1 MPAVGTLAAQDARQE
16 RRPRPV
22 GDVIQEAELSGV
34 LMLKMLREE
43 PLFTLGRAAV
53 DFSKDSWRVDARDAI
68 DPDRTQLFT
77 FGEGEHKESLKL
89 YCLLLLARAKDKPH
103 SIHTVISRL
112 ERDVEALGFPA
123 WTSPSPAETRRR
135 FDKLE
140 LGLGKHTLRQR
151 KNALRGYL
159 LFLQVYFKVAVHPDV
174 FDFLDE
180 CDREA
185 LAQEKEAGKH
195 QEVPGDYLEALVSA
209 CQEYMRDDACPPR
222 LRITAAA
229 TLLYSQIG
237 MRARELLTMTA
248 DALEFDTGRSGDLP
262 PIPYLV
268 FRSPKSAPPGQ
279 PYKICRCIANEAS
292 LEAYRFLLGF
302 CREKR
307 EALGTD
313 ALIAVPGQR
322 GKYCSYSSMRTK
334 YVAMIAA
341 MRDRLPSTG
350 VHNLRP
356 DLRFVIMGANYRRS
370 GFEEYAHP
378 ETPLQDGDAIIYP
391 TFHQFRV
398 SVCTWLYR
406 HGVELDYIREHMNHL
421 TEDMTAYYNRAGA
434 EVEEE
439 YSAVVY
445 DCVLNGGSKLLG
457 PRAREFTE
465 QVSAF
470 IESNSANVV
479 PSNEEVAKLAARA
492 FPLRRKLGG
501 VCVACGQFRPC
512 PESQPTDELLCVFR
526 LCPNHCHLYFTAA
539 ETYDC
544 VRDAAEIVRI
554 NEERGHARAVENE
567 VRKLQNVIRGSLMP
581 ELEELERELERQGR
595 DAIIKRFPALAEVA
609 DNLASIKEEA
619 EQWLSRQR

>member
-1 MPAVGTLAAQDARQE
+1 MPAAVGALAAQGDKQT

-43 PLFTLGRAAV
+43 PLFTLGRTTV
-53 DFSKDSWRVDARDAI
+53 DFSQDSWRVDARDAF

-77 FGEGEHKESLKL
+77 FKEGDHKESLKL
-89 YCLLLLARAKDKPH
+89 HCLLLLARAKDKPS
-103 SIHTVISRL
+103 SIQIGVYGL
-112 ERDVEALGFPA
+112 ERDLEALTFPA
-123 WTSPSPAETRRR
+123 WTSPTLAETRRR
-135 FDKLE
+135 FGELE
-140 LGLGKHTLRQR
+140 LSLGERTLRGR
-151 KNALRGYL
+151 KGALRGYL
-159 LFLQVYFKVAVHPDV
+159 LFLQVYFKVAVDPCV
-174 FDFLDE
+174 FDYLEEF
-180 CDREA
+180 DREA

-195 QEVPGDYLEALVSA
+195 QEVPGDYLEALVTA
-209 CQEYMRDDACPPR
+209 CQEYMRDDACPPA

-237 MRARELLTMTA
+237 MRAGELLTMTA
-248 DALEFDTGRSGDLP
+248 DALEFHTGKSGDLP

-292 LEAYRFLLGF
+292 LEAYRFLLDF

-307 EALGTD
+307 EGLGTD

-322 GKYCSYSSMRTK
+322 GKYYSYDTMRAN
-334 YVAMIAA
+334 YIAMVAA
-341 MRDRLPSTG
+341 MRDRLPSAG

-356 DLRFVIMGANYRRS
+356 DLRFAIMENRYRRN
-370 GFEEYAHP
+370 GFEDYARP
-378 ETPLQDGDAIIYP
+378 ETPLRDGDAVVYP

-406 HGVELDYIREHMNHL
+406 HGVELEYIREHMSHL
-421 TEDMTAYYNRAGA
+421 TEDMTAYYNRTGA

-439 YSAVVY
+439 YSTVVY
-445 DCVLNGGSKLLG
+445 DCVLNDGSKLLG
-457 PRAREFTE
+457 PRAKEFTE

-470 IESNSANVV
+470 IESDSANVAL
-479 PSNEEVAKLAARA
+479 SNEEVAKLAAKA

-501 VCVACGQFRPC
+501 VCVACGQFKPC
-512 PESQPTDELLCVFR
+512 PESHATDELLCMFR

-544 VRDAAEIVRI
+544 VCDAAEIIKI
-554 NEERGHARAVENE
+554 NEERGHTRAVENE

-595 DAIIKRFPALAEVA
+595 DTIVARFPALAEVA

-619 EQWLSRQR
+619 EQWLSRQ